1 MAITIGE
8 QRALSKAMALELA
21 AQVERVRWGLYRVPS
36 TSEAGVVHTVIVDG
50 GVYECTC
57 KAANKTACVHR
68 AAVYLAKL
76 QATGAKVVGVK
87 PAIRAARQGKPAAA
101 PNGGAESE
109 RSAES
114 TGLSCYAEPAR
125 QTLRPRDLTHLHRRD
140 RHARSWAGTAT
151 DTGSVR
157 CSA

>member
-1 MAITIGE
+1 MGPPPWSSCD
-8 QRALSKAMALELA
+8 SKASSAS
-21 AQVERVRWGLYRVPS
+21 S
-36 TSEAGVVHTVIVDG
+36 TSEQGVTWTVAIENG
-50 GVYECTC
+50 AYSCTC
-57 KAANKTACVHR
+57 KASNKPACVHR
-68 AAVYLAKL
+68 AAVFIAKV

-157 CSA
+157 CSS